1 MSDYPSNAVLLPPG
15 CVAEVPPGPVL
26 AMSGLA
32 PGEIAHVATLGMD
45 DPADNALLRAMGLR
59 PGVRV
64 RVIRLGQPSIVE
76 VLGAEACGCACA
88 SRIGLTK
95 ELAAKVMVVRGVG
108 GSVGTGVVSD
118 VGGGSPAR

>member
-1 MSDYPSNAVLLPPG
+1 MAAGAIAY
-15 CVAEVPPGPVL
+15 VA
-26 AMSGLA
+26 A
-32 PGEIAHVATLGMD
+32 LGMD
-45 DPADNALLRAMGLR
+45 DPADAALLRAMGLR

-95 ELAAKVMVVRGVG
+95 ELAAKVQVV
-108 GSVGTGVVSD
+108 
-118 VGGGSPAR
+118 VGGGGEGGGAAR

>member
-32 PGEIAHVATLGMD
+32 PGEIAHVASLGMD

-108 GSVGTGVVSD
+108 GSVGSG

>member
-1 MSDYPSNAVLLPPG
+1 MSDSSANVVLNPPG

-26 AMSGLA
+26 ALAGLS

-95 ELAAKVMVVRGVG
+95 ELAAKVVVVRAESQGA
-108 GSVGTGVVSD
+108 
-118 VGGGSPAR
+118 GGGSAAR

>member
-1 MSDYPSNAVLLPPG
+1 MSDSLPIPVIAPPG
-15 CVAEVPPGPVL
+15 CVAEVPAGPSVAL
-26 AMSGLA
+26 AALS

-45 DPADNALLRAMGLR
+45 DPADSALLRAMGLR

-95 ELAAKVMVVRGVG
+95 ELAAKVMVVRG
-108 GSVGTGVVSD
+108 GVVGAGGG
-118 VGGGSPAR
+118 VGGGSPTR

>member
-1 MSDYPSNAVLLPPG
+1 MSDYPSSSATASPPG
-15 CVAEVPPGPVL
+15 CVAAVPDGPSRSL
-26 AMSGLA
+26 STLGA
-32 PGEIAHVATLGMD
+32 GEIAHVASLGMD
-45 DPADNALLRAMGLR
+45 DPADAALLRAMGLR

-95 ELAAKVMVVRGVG
+95 ELAAKVLVVLGHG
-108 GSVGTGVVSD
+108 AEAGSQ
-118 VGGGSPAR
+118 PR